1 MIATNGRNWETGA
14 AMTVSL
20 LIAIDPR
27 RRCLLREGTARHDDP
42 SLASAWQVCEWREKL
57 AQTSRQ
63 TEIGSKSETDGIKT
77 TNLPAEMATHGLASE
92 SLTKIKQLEEI
103 VEAEIDRRGV
113 DRPTLT
119 VIIPV
124 YNEAKTILDI
134 VERVA
139 ALDID
144 KQIVVVD
151 DGSTDGTRDELVKL
165 DGRRGI
171 DVFMHSENQ
180 GKGAALQTGFCI
192 AEGEILIVQ
201 DADLEYDPQ
210 EILKVIEPVM
220 RGEAQVVYGS
230 RYLSDTHSD
239 GSWLHRFGNQALTA
253 FSNTVTRQKLTD
265 METCY
270 KAFRRELIKDI
281 SIQQCRFGFEPEIT
295 GKLARRGVEIV
306 EVPISYKPR
315 SWDEGKKIG
324 VRDLFNAL
332 YCIVRYGLFD

>member
-1 MIATNGRNWETGA
+1 MSNPQSKTESANQTNHE
-14 AMTVSL
+14 S
-20 LIAIDPR
+20 
-27 RRCLLREGTARHDDP
+27 
-42 SLASAWQVCEWREKL
+42 
-57 AQTSRQ
+57 
-63 TEIGSKSETDGIKT
+63 
-77 TNLPAEMATHGLASE
+77 THNALN
-92 SLTKIKQLEEI
+92 TIRQLEEM
-103 VEAEIDRRGV
+103 VGAEV
-113 DRPTLT
+113 SSSSSSLARPTLT

-124 YNEAKTILDI
+124 YNECETILDI
-134 VERVA
+134 VRRVA
-139 ALDID
+139 ALEID

-151 DGSTDGTRDELVKL
+151 DGSTDGTREVLAQL

-171 DVFMHSENQ
+171 DVFMHSENR

-210 EILKVIEPVM
+210 EILKVIQPILD
-220 RGEAQVVYGS
+220 GDASVVYGS

-239 GSWLHRFGNQALTA
+239 GSWLHRLGNQTLTA
-253 FSNTVTRQKLTD
+253 FSNAITRQKLTD

-270 KAFRRELIKDI
+270 KAFRRELMEDI

-295 GKLARRGVEIV
+295 GKLARRGVAIH

-324 VRDLFNAL
+324 IKDLFNAL